1 VTGLSSFYR
10 TLVRYRTLLLFSL
23 LALVALGLAAILGL
37 GHPAA
42 PMADMASFLP
52 SVTLPAVIIGGLLD
66 GVNPCAFTV
75 LLIFITALL
84 ATMQTGPGP
93 TVASV
98 RRRLIGLGSIYIG
111 SVFFT
116 YLAIGVGV
124 LATSH
129 LFTRGHVSARVGAL
143 LAVLF
148 GLWMLK
154 DFFLPGWGPR
164 LQAPASVTGLIRGVT
179 RRMTVPALVGGGVLI
194 GLCTVPCSGA
204 VYLAI
209 LSLLAAQPS
218 AVLGYSYL
226 VLYNLVFVAPLVG
239 ILVLASSKPT
249 LNRFKIWN
257 MEHKRWLRLGLGAG
271 VVLLGLAILATV

>member
-1 VTGLSSFYR
+1 M
-10 TLVRYRTLLLFSL
+10 TLARSRPLLFFSL
-23 LALVALGLAAILGL
+23 LVLLALGLVAALGL

-52 SVTLPAVIIGGLLD
+52 SVTLPAVIVGGLLD
-66 GVNPCAFTV
+66 GINPCAFTV

-84 ATMQTGPGP
+84 AAMQAKPGA
-93 TVASV
+93 TITSV
-98 RRRLIGLGSIYIG
+98 RGRLIGLGSIYIG

-129 LFTRGHVSARVGAL
+129 LFTRAHLSARVEAL

-164 LQAPASVTGLIRGVT
+164 LQAPASVNDLIRSTT

-218 AVLGYSYL
+218 AMLGYTYL

-249 LNRFKIWN
+249 LNRFKVWN
-257 MEHKRWLRLGLGAG
+257 MEHKRWVRLGLGTG
-271 VVLLGLAILATV
+271 VVLLGLVILATV